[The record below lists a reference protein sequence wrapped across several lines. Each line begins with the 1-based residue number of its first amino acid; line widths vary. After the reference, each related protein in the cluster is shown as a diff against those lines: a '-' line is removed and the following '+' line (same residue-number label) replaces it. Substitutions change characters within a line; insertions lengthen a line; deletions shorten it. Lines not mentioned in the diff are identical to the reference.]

1 MESISNKN
9 SITRRSF
16 LKKAGSITSATALSP
31 FAVSTLLSG
40 SSDDKRIIVIGAGL
54 AGLSC
59 AYELD
64 KAGYNVILLEARK
77 RPGGRVRTFRDPFAD
92 HLYAEMGAEYVN
104 SEDSYARE
112 YAKNFGLKILNAKL
126 YDGIFVRGKN
136 IIWRHSNLKINNCH
150 TKV

>member
-16 LKKAGSITSATALSP
+16 LKKVGSITSTTALSP
-31 FAVSTLLSG
+31 FAFSTLLSG

-64 KAGYNVILLEARK
+64 KAGYVVGKENSNTSVKGVYVAGDVEDHRYQQAVTAAAMGCMAAMDLEKDIR
-77 RPGGRVRTFRDPFAD
+77 
-92 HLYAEMGAEYVN
+92 
-104 SEDSYARE
+104 
-112 YAKNFGLKILNAKL
+112 
-126 YDGIFVRGKN
+126 
-136 IIWRHSNLKINNCH
+136 
-150 TKV
+150 